1 MSNFPILSKG
11 SSWPSIKLQFWHP
24 KSPKSPL
31 PFYYILYIKCSERL
45 RSKFL
50 LPEPSSTIARIAF
63 LQILGILGKLEI
75 LDAFLRIPAIKW
87 HPKFKDPHL
96 FLLPR
101 IASKCKYF
109 LLKSLTQLPNFVKS
123 FYFSG
128 PQNACLFIQIINNR
142 IPQGAI
148 IY

>member
-1 MSNFPILSKG
+1 MSNFPILPKG
-11 SSWPSIKLQFWHP
+11 SSWPSIKLQFRHP
-24 KSPKSPL
+24 KTPKSPL

-75 LDAFLRIPAIKW
+75 LDAF
-87 HPKFKDPHL
+87 FGDPNNKMAPQIQGSSPI
-96 FLLPR
+96 F
-101 IASKCKYF
+101 IASICKYF
-109 LLKSLTQLPNFVKS
+109 LLKSLTKLPNFVKT

-142 IPQGAI
+142 MPQRAI

>member
-1 MSNFPILSKG
+1 MSNFPILPKG

-63 LQILGILGKLEI
+63 LQILGILGKLRI
-75 LDAFLRIPAIKW
+75 LDAIFG
-87 HPKFKDPHL
+87 DPNNKMAPQIQGSSPI
-96 FLLPR
+96 F
-101 IASKCKYF
+101 IAPICKYF
-109 LLKSLTQLPNFVKS
+109 LLKSLTKLPNFVKS

-128 PQNACLFIQIINNR
+128 IQNACLFIQIINNR
-142 IPQGAI
+142 IPQRAI